1 MMVVQTIGLIG
12 MGGLALLIF
21 LRVPVGVAMGL
32 VGMCGY
38 AAANG
43 WARAFTV
50 FGDIPFDAATN
61 YDLSVIPMFLL
72 MGELAARSGRSAGL
86 ARKALDI
93 VVPTSIALILYSLI
107 SEQSISKLLAAA
119 LLPTVALAMLYATIG
134 LALAVI
140 ECDRAPHNVL
150 GAAKNRLRDAAAAW
164 DMVLIFGLSFGGL
177 YAGWFSP
184 TEAGGIGAFA
194 AFVVGVA
201 RRGLSWPALR
211 EGFAD
216 VIRTTCALFLIVM
229 GAFIFS
235 YFVVQT
241 HLPALL
247 IGWMTQGHVGR
258 VEVLAVLVVSC
269 VVLEWFLRGGAMILI
284 TVPVFLPLSVQ
295 YGYDPIW
302 FGVMLVVVIELGL
315 IRPPVGMNRFMI
327 PARIPEAPSLRVDQR
342 VTPFLIAPIA
352 LLVILVAWPQLALWL
367 PHLLYR

>member
-1 MMVVQTIGLIG
+1 MTAVQAIGMIG
-12 MGGLALLIF
+12 MGGLAVLIF

-38 AAANG
+38 AAVDG

-72 MGELAARSGRSAGL
+72 MGELAARSGSSAGL
-86 ARKALDI
+86 ASKALNI
-93 VVPTSIALILYSLI
+93 VIPTSIALILYSLI
-107 SEQSISKLLAAA
+107 SEQSISKLLVAA
-119 LLPTVALAMLYATIG
+119 LLPMVALAMLYGTIG

-140 ECDRAPHNVL
+140 ECERTPYNVL
-150 GAAKNRLRDAAAAW
+150 GAAKQRLRDLAAAW
-164 DMVLIFGLSFGGL
+164 DMALIFGLSFGGL

-184 TEAGGIGAFA
+184 TEAGGTGATA
-194 AFVVGVA
+194 AFVVGIA

-211 EGFAD
+211 EGCSD

-241 HLPALL
+241 HLPGLL
-247 IGWMTQGHVGR
+247 IGWMKQGHVGR
-258 VEVLAVLVVSC
+258 NELVAVLVLSYIAVGRFVDSS
-269 VVLEWFLRGGAMILI
+269 AMILI
-284 TVPVFLPLSVQ
+284 AAPIFLPVAVQ
-295 YGYDPIW
+295 YRYDPIW
-302 FGVMLVVVIELGL
+302 FGVILIIAIELGL
-315 IRPPVGMNRFMI
+315 LRRPAMRACV
-327 PARIPEAPSLRVDQR
+327 PEEPTPGIHR
-342 VTPFLIAPIA
+342 VTRLIAPTA

-367 PHLLYR
+367 PNLLYH

>member
-93 VVPTSIALILYSLI
+93 FVPTSIALILYSLI

-184 TEAGGIGAFA
+184 NKAGGIGAVA
-194 AFVVGVA
+194 AFVIGVA
-201 RRGLSWPALR
+201 RRSLSWPALR
-211 EGFAD
+211 EGCSD
-216 VIRTTCALFLIVM
+216 VIRTTCVLFLIVM

-241 HLPALL
+241 HLPGLL
-247 IGWMTQGHVGR
+247 IGWMKQGHVGR
-258 VEVLAVLVVSC
+258 NELIAVLILSYIAADR
-269 VVLEWFLRGGAMILI
+269 FLDGSAMILI
-284 TVPVFLPLSVQ
+284 AAPIFLPVAVQ
-295 YGYDPIW
+295 YRYDPIW
-302 FGVMLVVVIELGL
+302 FGVMLVIAIELGL
-315 IRPPVGMNRFMI
+315 LQRPAIRSCVPEEAI
-327 PARIPEAPSLRVDQR
+327 PGTHRMTR
-342 VTPFLIAPIA
+342 LIAPIA

-367 PHLLYR
+367 PNLLYR